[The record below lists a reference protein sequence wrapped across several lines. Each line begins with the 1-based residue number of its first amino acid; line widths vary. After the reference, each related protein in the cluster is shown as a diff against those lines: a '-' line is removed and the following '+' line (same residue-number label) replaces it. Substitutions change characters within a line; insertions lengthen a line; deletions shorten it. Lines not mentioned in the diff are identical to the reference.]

1 MYFLFK
7 LTGKNDV
14 KDARVP
20 LSADLISRRTHQ
32 GAVILIVKRR
42 VRQLAPEKFSL
53 LIYSSTLFSTKRCA
67 MPSII
72 QYSRRGTGKTS

>member
-14 KDARVP
+14 KDARVS
-20 LSADLISRRTHQ
+20 LSADLIGRRTHQ

-53 LIYSSTLFSTKRCA
+53 LIYSSTCSVLKTLRLH
-67 MPSII
+67 PLYI
-72 QYSRRGTGKTS
+72 Q

>member
-20 LSADLISRRTHQ
+20 LSADLIGRRTHQ

-67 MPSII
+67 SIHYT
-72 QYSRRGTGKTS
+72 YSRRGTGETS